1 MNRSPYAVRR
11 PLIATAAVLA
21 TALLAGCGTAT
32 ADRAAGTTSP
42 TPTAAQTV
50 APAVAPTVA
59 PSRPAAPAFP
69 AYAAQAIPKSVAV
82 HAEPGGPVVRTLA
95 NPLPSGAPLTFL
107 LARESG
113 DWLQVY
119 LPTRPNGSTGWVRAG
134 DVRLA
139 GLPYRLDV
147 LQRAHQLRLYRF
159 GKLMHTYPIAVGKAD
174 TPTPGGT
181 FYLKELIRPTNRGG
195 FYGPYAFGLSGFS
208 DALSSFGG
216 GEAVIGLHGT
226 NDESSIG
233 RDVSSGCIR
242 LHNADITALSKL
254 LPLGTPVRIL
264 A

>member
-1 MNRSPYAVRR
+1 MTSPNRQDSGLPVV
-11 PLIATAAVLA
+11 ATVLA
-21 TALLAGCGTAT
+21 AALLSAGCATGAGTAT
-32 ADRAAGTTSP
+32 APPRAAGANLSPAPTSTAAP
-42 TPTAAQTV
+42 TRSPTAA
-50 APAVAPTVA
+50 
-59 PSRPAAPAFP
+59 AFP
-69 AYAAQAIPKSVAV
+69 AYVVQARPAKMSIHTA
-82 HAEPGGPVVRTLA
+82 PGGPVSRTLG
-95 NPLPSGAPLTFL
+95 NPLPSGAPLSFL
-107 LARESG
+107 LAHRSG
-113 DWLQVY
+113 EWLQVY
-119 LPTRPNGSTGWVRAG
+119 LPTRPNGSTGWVRASE
-134 DVRLA
+134 VTVA

-159 GKLMHTYPIAVGKAD
+159 GKLVHTYPIAVGKAD

-181 FYLKELIRPTNRGG
+181 FYLKELIRPTNAGG

-208 DALSSFGG
+208 NALSSFGG